1 MPAASTTQRGLTQAL
16 GPLLSRIATF
26 VDGRLIRGAF
36 VAVLVAACMLL
47 GPLATLLIAVGPQ
60 EPALMA
66 LGLGGLAGLS
76 GACVRLWLG
85 PRFFHASRRS
95 RFLVASSLA
104 LGSGT
109 AILAA
114 FALPWHVYLA
124 TLMPIVAVFG
134 IVLLA
139 GSIRPG
145 PNNSFKPNPLRG
157 SA

>member
-1 MPAASTTQRGLTQAL
+1 
-16 GPLLSRIATF
+16 
-26 VDGRLIRGAF
+26 
-36 VAVLVAACMLL
+36 VAVLIVACVLL
-47 GPLATLLIAVGPQ
+47 GPLAALLVAVGPR

-66 LGLGGLAGLS
+66 LGLGGLAGLV
-76 GACVRLWLG
+76 GTCVRLWLG

-95 RFLVASSLA
+95 RFLVAISLA
-104 LGSGT
+104 LGSGA

-114 FALPWHVYLA
+114 FALPLHVYLA
-124 TLMPIVAVFG
+124 TLMPIVAVLG
-134 IVLLA
+134 IALLA